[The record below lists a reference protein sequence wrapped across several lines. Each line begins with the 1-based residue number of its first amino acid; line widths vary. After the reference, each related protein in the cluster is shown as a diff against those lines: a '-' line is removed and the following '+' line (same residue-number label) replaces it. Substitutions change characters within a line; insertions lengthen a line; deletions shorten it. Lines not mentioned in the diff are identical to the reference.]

1 MEALQIALPS
11 KLKLNIDLTDEQYFQ
26 LCQSNRDY
34 RFERTASGELLIMP
48 PTGSDT
54 GNRNF
59 DMVVELGIWNKQT
72 KLGKGFDSSTGFTL
86 PNGAKRSPD
95 ASWVKIERWNALTSE
110 EQERF
115 APICPDFVIELRCLR
130 RAEPTRT
137 DSLKEL
143 QDKMQEYIDNGA
155 YLGWLIDR
163 KNKRVEIYRPG
174 KDVEILENPTNLSG
188 EDVLPGFVLNLTAI
202 L

>member
-1 MEALQIALPS
+1 MEVLQIALPS
-11 KLKLNIDLTDEQYFQ
+11 TLKLNIDLTDEQYFQ
-26 LCQSNRDY
+26 LCQNNRDY
-34 RFERTASGELLIMP
+34 RFEHTAEGELLIMS

-54 GNRNF
+54 GRRNVKITTQL
-59 DMVVELGIWNKQT
+59 DIWNSQNN
-72 KLGKGFDSSTGFTL
+72 LGEVFDSSTGFTL

-95 ASWVKIERWNALTSE
+95 ASWVKIERWNALTP
-110 EQERF
+110 EQQESF
-115 APICPDFVIELRCLR
+115 APLTPDFVVELRS
-130 RAEPTRT
+130 RT

-155 YLGWLIDR
+155 SLGWLIDR

-174 KDVEILENPTNLSG
+174 KEVEILENPASLSG